1 LSDNKRT
8 GMGSTFSESTVADM
22 SEAAVVR
29 RLWKYLRPYRGMFFL
44 SLLLLPAISAVE
56 LLQPYLLQIAIDQ
69 YIVPRDLSG
78 FHLVVLAFAAC
89 VLSQGILQFT
99 QVWVMQTAGQRAL
112 RDLRQA
118 VFDHVQSLSV
128 AFFQRQPLGRL
139 MARLTTDI
147 ESLQEALAS
156 GMVSMIGDLFTLT
169 AIVVILLWKD
179 WRFALASFVVVP
191 FLLALTA
198 VFRHFMRK
206 AFREVRTK
214 VSRLYSHLQESIAGM
229 QVIQLF
235 VRETISGDE
244 YRKINGEYRDA
255 NFMAIRFDALL
266 YAVVEAVGSVTVGV
280 IIWYGSGAVVR
291 DVVTLGVLVA
301 FIEYMQK
308 FFVPIRDLAQKYN
321 FLQAAIVA
329 SERVFE
335 LLDETDR
342 LPVVAAPLAID
353 DGPLEIEFDNVSFS
367 YLPGEPVLK
376 NISLRIR
383 PAEKIALVGHTGSG
397 KSTIIQLLLRL
408 RDPDS
413 GVIRVNG
420 IDVRDLDPIAYRRR
434 FAVVMQD
441 CFLFQGTIRQNIT
454 LDDPEVDDAAVLEA
468 AKSAHVERLAARYAD
483 GLEHL
488 VGERGQHLSSGERQ
502 LVSFARAVAHR
513 PDILVLD
520 EATANV
526 DSETEALIQD
536 AVESMMSRQT
546 SVVIAHRLSTI
557 QNANRI
563 IVLHRGEILEDG
575 THQQLLA
582 AGGHYSTLHRLQ
594 YREAS

>member
-1 LSDNKRT
+1 
-8 GMGSTFSESTVADM
+8 
-22 SEAAVVR
+22 
-29 RLWKYLRPYRGMFFL
+29 
-44 SLLLLPAISAVE
+44 
-56 LLQPYLLQIAIDQ
+56 
-69 YIVPRDLSG
+69 
-78 FHLVVLAFAAC
+78 
-89 VLSQGILQFT
+89 
-99 QVWVMQTAGQRAL
+99 
-112 RDLRQA
+112 
-118 VFDHVQSLSV
+118 
-128 AFFQRQPLGRL
+128 
-139 MARLTTDI
+139 
-147 ESLQEALAS
+147 
-156 GMVSMIGDLFTLT
+156 
-169 AIVVILLWKD
+169 
-179 WRFALASFVVVP
+179 
-191 FLLALTA
+191 
-198 VFRHFMRK
+198 MRK

-235 VRETISGDE
+235 VRETISGNE
-244 YRKINGEYRDA
+244 YREINAEYRDA

-342 LPVVAAPLAID
+342 LPVVASPLTLD
-353 DGPLEIEFDNVSFS
+353 EGPLEIEFDNVCFS
-367 YLPGEPVLK
+367 YLPDEPVLK

-420 IDVRDLDPIAYRRR
+420 IDVRELDPIAYRRH

-454 LDDPEVDDAAVLEA
+454 LDDPEVSDEAVLEA
-468 AKSAHVERLAARYAD
+468 ARSVHVERLAARYSD

-502 LVSFARAVAHR
+502 LVSFARAVAHQ

-520 EATANV
+520 EATANI

-557 QNANRI
+557 QNADRI

-582 AGGHYSTLHRLQ
+582 AGGHYATLHRLQ
-594 YREAS
+594 YREAG